1 MMETMRMRSALFL
14 SFCVVVLTLSG
25 CTGAFD
31 PFQRPGN
38 WSATGASNKATAQQV
53 ANKSDLLY
61 GRSEPGSNG
70 VAAVGGV
77 EKAMTNGTAGGL
89 QTTLKPEASSASMD
103 IGQ

>member
-14 SFCVVVLTLSG
+14 SFCVMVLTLSG

-38 WSATGASNKATAQQV
+38 WSATGATRKATAQQV

-70 VAAVGGV
+70 VAAVAGV
-77 EKAMTNGTAGGL
+77 EKAMTSGTASGL
-89 QTTLKPEASSASMD
+89 QTVITPTSSSAS
-103 IGQ
+103 INVGQ